1 MNCNDYLEQQKKAMI
16 LLMDYGLNDIPINIH
31 KVMELMNIDLIPYS
45 NYTDKVKDLLLKES
59 EEGFYWFDET
69 INKFKIFYN
78 DNKSK
83 TRIKFTFGHETSHII
98 DLDTIEDEEIK
109 IKANYFS
116 RFLLVPIPL
125 IYELG
130 ITESIDIEDIF
141 QVSPDVAKYSLEFC
155 SKNKIDFD
163 RIRNTYDEFIEFFSE
178 SIKECRETLCLRHK
192 NFYDFYY
199 N

>member
-1 MNCNDYLEQQKKAMI
+1 MI

-141 QVSPDVAKYSLEFC
+141 QVSSDVAKYSLEFC
-155 SKNKIDFD
+155 NKIGMNFD
-163 RIRNTYDEFIEFFSE
+163 KIRNTYDDFVKFFSE
-178 SIKECRETLCLRHK
+178 SINEYKKILHLRHK
-192 NFYDFYY
+192 NFYDMINNSFI
-199 N
+199 